1 MRSED
6 TPADRYTRAS
16 PRLAQ
21 TSSEL
26 SSPKTNTGPRR
37 VTPVMICET
46 HEWGKGV
53 VRAAPEQSS
62 GVLMAT
68 SLSQSRGRTTR
79 RQSCWSK
86 CHVGWPVSGESQ
98 QRAGDEPD
106 GVPSAPPQESS
117 PAAASWPP
125 ARPRLPLR
133 SGLRAPPPHPAHLPR
148 ACQRG
153 RPGFSP
159 RRPLTSETATRRR
172 SIRPT
177 RAPLK
182 PPVRHGV
189 RGCAHRTC
197 AWLASARRRGLDRHP
212 VRPSMLRYRVAA
224 SPCPTRGLMGDQL
237 SDKPTPASVHG
248 RDKVPAGGHVRS
260 PLVAK

>member
-1 MRSED
+1 MAGSRQGPPRS
-6 TPADRYTRAS
+6 
-16 PRLAQ
+16 
-21 TSSEL
+21 
-26 SSPKTNTGPRR
+26 G
-37 VTPVMICET
+37 
-46 HEWGKGV
+46 
-53 VRAAPEQSS
+53 
-62 GVLMAT
+62 
-68 SLSQSRGRTTR
+68 
-79 RQSCWSK
+79 
-86 CHVGWPVSGESQ
+86 
-98 QRAGDEPD
+98 
-106 GVPSAPPQESS
+106 
-117 PAAASWPP
+117 
-125 ARPRLPLR
+125 LPLR

-237 SDKPTPASVHG
+237 SDKPTPASRTKPDASGNSPRSQSGPPTHRGALVMNRSSVRFRQAAQQRPQRPRRGRFCCSWPVCRARAVHARSDVPFRSGAAVEQTLQAPACPRAHGEG
-248 RDKVPAGGHVRS
+248 RMIELRRRASCGRQRSCERS
-260 PLVAK
+260 PG